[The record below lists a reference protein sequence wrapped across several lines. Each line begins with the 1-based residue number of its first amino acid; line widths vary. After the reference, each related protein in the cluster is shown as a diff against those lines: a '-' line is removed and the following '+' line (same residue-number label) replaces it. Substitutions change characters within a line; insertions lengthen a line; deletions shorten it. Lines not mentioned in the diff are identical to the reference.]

1 MKKALLFLACIGC
14 FISCDNNS
22 NKEQQAPNVKVIR
35 AEQSDTSSERSYS
48 FISQPYRTTEL
59 SFRVGGPVYT
69 FDTQSGQFFRK
80 GELIAAIDDRD
91 FLIRKQRAEAIYK
104 QTEADYKRISNL
116 YEKGSIS
123 GTSYEK
129 AKADYTTS
137 VNELKDTK
145 LYAPFDGYIQKVNIE
160 RYQDIKASVPVVTF
174 IDLSKIKVE
183 AYIPEDMAV
192 NARKQSALPCSIT
205 FNAIQEKTFI
215 PEKTYITQ
223 SASDNNISYLFTAI
237 INNADNS
244 LLGGMA
250 GSLLIPSFSSSSYS
264 YQSVVIPQTAVC
276 HTDETGSFVWL
287 VNEQNRVVKRSVK
300 TGKLRKNDKIDVLEE
315 SIQSLG
321 ELYYLKTENRAG
333 LSKITVYVKKEI
345 RAKDMQQLWDKLRR
359 KVNDVQNK
367 LPAGAGPSVVN
378 DDFGDVL
385 GVFYGLS
392 SETHTY
398 RELEDC
404 AKKNKK

>member
-1 MKKALLFLACIGC
+1 MKKALLFLACMGC

-129 AKADYTTS
+129 AKADYEKAKADYTTS

-192 NARKQSALPCSIT
+192 NARKLSALPCSIT
-205 FNAIQEKTFI
+205 FNAIKKKTFI

-300 TGKLRKNDKIDVLEE
+300 TGKLRKNDKIEIL
-315 SIQSLG
+315 S
-321 ELYYLKTENRAG
+321 G
-333 LSKITVYVKKEI
+333 LSAGERIAATRLTYLSENEEITI
-345 RAKDMQQLWDKLRR
+345 QD
-359 KVNDVQNK
+359 
-367 LPAGAGPSVVN
+367 
-378 DDFGDVL
+378 
-385 GVFYGLS
+385 
-392 SETHTY
+392 
-398 RELEDC
+398 
-404 AKKNKK
+404 

>member
-1 MKKALLFLACIGC
+1 MKKALLFLACMGC

-116 YEKGSIS
+116 YEKGSIT

-129 AKADYTTS
+129 AKA
-137 VNELKDTK
+137 ELKDTK

-300 TGKLRKNDKIDVLEE
+300 TGKLRKNDFLPVK
-315 SIQSLG
+315 
-321 ELYYLKTENRAG
+321 ELPQHG
-333 LSKITVYVKKEI
+333 
-345 RAKDMQQLWDKLRR
+345 
-359 KVNDVQNK
+359 
-367 LPAGAGPSVVN
+367 
-378 DDFGDVL
+378 
-385 GVFYGLS
+385 
-392 SETHTY
+392 
-398 RELEDC
+398 
-404 AKKNKK
+404 

>member
-223 SASDNNISYLFTAI
+223 SASDNNISLIYL
-237 INNADNS
+237 
-244 LLGGMA
+244 
-250 GSLLIPSFSSSSYS
+250 
-264 YQSVVIPQTAVC
+264 
-276 HTDETGSFVWL
+276 
-287 VNEQNRVVKRSVK
+287 
-300 TGKLRKNDKIDVLEE
+300 
-315 SIQSLG
+315 
-321 ELYYLKTENRAG
+321 
-333 LSKITVYVKKEI
+333 
-345 RAKDMQQLWDKLRR
+345 QQ
-359 KVNDVQNK
+359 
-367 LPAGAGPSVVN
+367 
-378 DDFGDVL
+378 
-385 GVFYGLS
+385 
-392 SETHTY
+392 
-398 RELEDC
+398 
-404 AKKNKK
+404 

>member
-129 AKADYTTS
+129 AKADYEKAKADYEKAKADYTTS

-205 FNAIQEKTFI
+205 FNAIQ
-215 PEKTYITQ
+215 EKTYITQ

-300 TGKLRKNDKIDVLEE
+300 TGKLRKNDKIEIL
-315 SIQSLG
+315 S
-321 ELYYLKTENRAG
+321 G
-333 LSKITVYVKKEI
+333 LSAGERIAATRLTYLSENEEITI
-345 RAKDMQQLWDKLRR
+345 QD
-359 KVNDVQNK
+359 
-367 LPAGAGPSVVN
+367 
-378 DDFGDVL
+378 
-385 GVFYGLS
+385 
-392 SETHTY
+392 
-398 RELEDC
+398 
-404 AKKNKK
+404 